1 MTVLG
6 PGELHFGATGSEIDV
21 SCNVNGCTLTSNKD
35 QGDSKTMLCGT
46 VKPGSVTYSWNLAGN
61 LDIDVDA
68 GADGFFALSQLS
80 PGTSVDFRFTP
91 NTTDGT
97 EVSGKVII
105 DPLDFGGDEYGADLA
120 SDFEFA
126 LDGKPVWA
134 WGGGTPATGA
144 TAGTPGSW
152 TPSGATPP
160 ANLAAC
166 AGVTASPATTWTT
179 GQYVVT
185 GDSQHQHWDG
195 AAWATGDAALA
206 ADAEAQTV

>member
-6 PGELHFGATGSEIDV
+6 PGTLKFGSVGSEIDV
-21 SCNVNGCTLTSNKD
+21 SCNVNGCRITSDKN

-46 VKPGSVTYSWNLAGN
+46 VKPGSTTYSWKLAGN

-80 PGTSVDFRFTP
+80 PGTSVAFEFVP

-97 EVSGKVII
+97 AASGKVII
-105 DPLDFGGDEYGADLA
+105 DPLDFGADEYGSDLS

-126 LDGKPVWA
+126 LDGKPEWD
-134 WGGGTPATGA
+134 WDGTGGGTAATGA
-144 TAGTPGSW
+144 TAGTPGTW
-152 TPSGATPP
+152 TPGGSTPP
-160 ANLAAC
+160 ANLAATS
-166 AGVTASPATTWTT
+166 GVTASPATAWTT

-185 GDSQHQHWDG
+185 GDTQHVHWSG
-195 AAWATGDAALA
+195 SAWASGDAA
-206 ADAEAQTV
+206 